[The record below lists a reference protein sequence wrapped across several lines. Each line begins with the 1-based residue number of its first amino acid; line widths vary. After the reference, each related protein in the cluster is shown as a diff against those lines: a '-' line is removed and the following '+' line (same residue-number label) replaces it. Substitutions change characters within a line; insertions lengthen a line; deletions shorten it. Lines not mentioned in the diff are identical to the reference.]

1 MLTCRCW
8 GSSQTHQ
15 LQSQMGALESE
26 CPLGGGEAVPL
37 EMGERLSVHRKA
49 GPLPWEERLRGEEL
63 ALHPAHPSLYG
74 NAALLVSNWFTETPK
89 PARE

>member
-1 MLTCRCW
+1 
-8 GSSQTHQ
+8 
-15 LQSQMGALESE
+15 
-26 CPLGGGEAVPL
+26 
-37 EMGERLSVHRKA
+37 MGERLSVHRKA